1 MTLPTSYPQR
11 IKFNVRSIAALKRD
25 PARVEYVVRNADM
38 PCFGVRLRGDSKTY
52 IDQPRGA
59 RPIGQEHHRRR

>member
-25 PARVEYVVRNADM
+25 PARVEYVVWNADM
-38 PCFGVRLRGDSKTY
+38 PGFGIRLRGDSKTY
-52 IDQPRGA
+52 ID
-59 RPIGQEHHRRR
+59 